1 LSRGRPNTDTPP
13 SSGCHVDVGRMPSLA
28 PRCHAMCRMSSTNSR
43 LELYVRVNKF
53 ARWQEYSSS
62 DKDRATRMHATAVA
76 AGDTGVA
83 AAQHRVGDD
92 VTRESCPS
100 AKLWLRA
107 RCLVLAGHGMIGVF
121 LLVRP
126 HRKRPIRP
134 CLSCQ
139 LRTDAEK
146 GLDPCN
152 AGLRRVDAPA
162 AITWWLWCDPPQ
174 APTQMRRRG
183 AFALPLSSVR
193 PSRSLPPAAGSVSGS
208 GTGPVKPVLVQYGF
222 FFWTERVVQFCV
234 AKKEH
239 GPELVGSC
247 SYQDGKMRCARASL
261 A

>member
-43 LELYVRVNKF
+43 LELYVRVNKS

-162 AITWWLWCDPPQ
+162 AITRGNVVAVVRCAAA
-174 APTQMRRRG
+174 APSLFPCV
-183 AFALPLSSVR
+183 ASVR
-193 PSRSLPPAAGSVSGS
+193 PARSRRR
-208 GTGPVKPVLVQYGF
+208 PVRFLDQ
-222 FFWTERVVQFCV
+222 
-234 AKKEH
+234 A
-239 GPELVGSC
+239 
-247 SYQDGKMRCARASL
+247 L
-261 A
+261 AQ

>member
-1 LSRGRPNTDTPP
+1 
-13 SSGCHVDVGRMPSLA
+13 
-28 PRCHAMCRMSSTNSR
+28 
-43 LELYVRVNKF
+43 
-53 ARWQEYSSS
+53 
-62 DKDRATRMHATAVA
+62 MHATAVA

-100 AKLWLRA
+100 VKLWLRA

-162 AITWWLWCDPPQ
+162 AITRGNVVAVVRCAAA
-174 APTQMRRRG
+174 APSLFPCV
-183 AFALPLSSVR
+183 ASVR
-193 PSRSLPPAAGSVSGS
+193 PARSRRR
-208 GTGPVKPVLVQYGF
+208 PVRFLDQ
-222 FFWTERVVQFCV
+222 
-234 AKKEH
+234 A
-239 GPELVGSC
+239 
-247 SYQDGKMRCARASL
+247 L
-261 A
+261 AQ